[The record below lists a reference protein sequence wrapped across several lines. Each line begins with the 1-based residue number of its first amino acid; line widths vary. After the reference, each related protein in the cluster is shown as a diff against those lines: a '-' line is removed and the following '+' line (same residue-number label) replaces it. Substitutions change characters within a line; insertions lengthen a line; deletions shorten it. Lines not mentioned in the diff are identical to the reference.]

1 MEESIN
7 SIVDNVFYYVSINK
21 QENVEQWKKDKEEFK
36 EQLIIEINSIPDK
49 EVRNTVLTRLLKDSQ
64 NENGQKFVNT
74 NGTVNIGKIK
84 ESTKA
89 IQIQV
94 EKEITA
100 KRESAQT
107 TKEVLKKGVISATE
121 HELQVKKIREDFKDI
136 LPDDMPAELKE
147 RFIAKVADMELL
159 AREYLTLIKNGVT
172 EEMALKKL
180 NISLK
185 EIGMFKKT
193 IEKVVSDDKI
203 ADLEN
208 IARGDGEEAK
218 RAKTELNAEE
228 MHNQDIKQEMAEIFL
243 KLEQDKGITSET
255 IAMNKEFAE
264 SAEGIANTKE
274 MNQKIEE
281 VIPVT
286 QKDQIKEILIGAIDE
301 GFDNIDD
308 FREFVEASLDEIA
321 DEELRGKVS
330 QAIEQLTQSQSL
342 GDSGKSFEELLEAGE
357 LDESIIDS
365 ALSAQSQEMEQEE
378 KAIQDNVTSV
388 VYIEKGESFTVDEK
402 WEKLC
407 QDAQERG
414 ESLNGP
420 NLERL
425 LSQYMEGQGLE
436 PIEAPKNPPSTLGEK
451 AGEENELT
459 GSKPPVVENPEVI
472 QNVTQ
477 QNPRTAHNL
486 QENGEDRGEDE
497 DKNSVVRREYADKD
511 GNKKT
516 VLITNDSNG
525 EIANVQVFNPIDFV
539 KNSKATTTQV
549 NTVTAEL
556 RALGEAE
563 KNINSREGSSGQDKE
578 DVLE

>member
-84 ESTKA
+84 DSTKA

-94 EKEITA
+94 EKEITV
-100 KRESAQT
+100 KREIEQT
-107 TKEVLKKGVISATE
+107 TKETLKKGVISETE

-159 AREYLTLIKNGVT
+159 AREYLTLIKNGMT
-172 EEMALKKL
+172 EEKALKKL
-180 NISLK
+180 NILPK

>member
-36 EQLIIEINSIPDK
+36 EQLIIEINSISDK

-84 ESTKA
+84 DSTKA

-94 EKEITA
+94 EKEITV
-100 KRESAQT
+100 KREIEQT
-107 TKEVLKKGVISATE
+107 TKETLKKGVISETE

-159 AREYLTLIKNGVT
+159 AREYLTLIKNGMT
-172 EEMALKKL
+172 EEKALKKL
-180 NISLK
+180 NILPK

-308 FREFVEASLDEIA
+308 FREFVEAGLDEIA

-497 DKNSVVRREYADKD
+497 DKNSVVRREYVDKD

-525 EIANVQVFNPIDFV
+525 EIAKVQVFNPIDFV

>member
-36 EQLIIEINSIPDK
+36 EQLIIEINSISDK

-84 ESTKA
+84 DSTKA

-94 EKEITA
+94 EKEITV
-100 KRESAQT
+100 KREIEQT
-107 TKEVLKKGVISATE
+107 TKETLKKGVISETE

-159 AREYLTLIKNGVT
+159 AREYLTLIKNGMT
-172 EEMALKKL
+172 EEKALKKL
-180 NISLK
+180 NILPK

-308 FREFVEASLDEIA
+308 FREFVEAGLDEIA

-525 EIANVQVFNPIDFV
+525 EIAKVQVFNPIDFV

>member
-84 ESTKA
+84 DSTKA

-94 EKEITA
+94 EKEITV
-100 KRESAQT
+100 KREIEQT
-107 TKEVLKKGVISATE
+107 TKETLKKGVISETE

-159 AREYLTLIKNGVT
+159 AREYLTLIKNGMT
-172 EEMALKKL
+172 EEKALKKL
-180 NISLK
+180 NILPK

-308 FREFVEASLDEIA
+308 FREFVEAGLDEIA